1 MKLLAPAIVLCSLV
15 ITASA
20 NADQTCKARANQ
32 QKLAGEALLKFMGQ
46 CEFEALE
53 ACQDKNAKKPDADR
67 LMQDCTVRVLGVGP
81 EWCNPHTCRTN
92 SDCTGGARCGVC
104 WGGICGE

>member
-1 MKLLAPAIVLCSLV
+1 MKLLAPAIVLCSLL
-15 ITASA
+15 ISASA
-20 NADQTCKARANQ
+20 NADQTCKAKANQ
-32 QKLAGEALLKFMGQ
+32 QKLAGEALIKFMGQ

-53 ACQDKNAKKPDADR
+53 ACQDKNAKKPDGDR
-67 LMQDCTVRVLGVGP
+67 LMQDCVVKALGVGS

-104 WGGICGE
+104 WAGICGE